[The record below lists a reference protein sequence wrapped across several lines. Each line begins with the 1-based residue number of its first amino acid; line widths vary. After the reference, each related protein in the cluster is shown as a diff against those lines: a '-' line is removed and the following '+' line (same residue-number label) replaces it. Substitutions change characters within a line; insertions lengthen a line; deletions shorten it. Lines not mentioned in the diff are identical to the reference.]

1 MSLRR
6 ITMLVLALLLV
17 MSPFCLA
24 GENIQFVDANG
35 ATGYYV
41 DVNTIS
47 YETETEGEHSSE
59 VVSARVLVV
68 KARQN
73 RRFIYDI
80 RFNREK
86 STYQTLSSVV
96 QTYDT
101 KEVVESHS
109 GMAPPAPYSL
119 TSPMHTIVDFIYEQP
134 RKQ

>member
-59 VVSARVLVV
+59 VVNARVFVV

-86 STYQTLSSVV
+86 TTYQILSSVV

-101 KEVVESHS
+101 KEVVESHP
-109 GMAPPAPYSL
+109 GMAPPAPYGL
-119 TSPMHTIVDFIYEQP
+119 TSPMHTIVDFIYAQP